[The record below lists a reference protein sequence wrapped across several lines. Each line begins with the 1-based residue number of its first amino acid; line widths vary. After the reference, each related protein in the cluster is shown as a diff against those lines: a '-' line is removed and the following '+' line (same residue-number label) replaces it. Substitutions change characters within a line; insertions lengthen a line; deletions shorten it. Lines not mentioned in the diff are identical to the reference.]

1 MPIACPLT
9 IRDLTQAEFDAVDA
23 VMMGHAYACQN
34 ELGRLC
40 DERAYEND
48 LAIRLRE
55 AGGEVHTQV
64 LVHVT
69 HHTFAKTYRLDL
81 VWNNALYDI
90 KTVQAFV
97 GEHDAQVLHYAML
110 LDVRHVKLLN
120 FRTPKVQG
128 RLQFN
133 ALTTAKRHQ
142 FHLDTTRWH
151 PLSNQCA
158 PLHRRF
164 ADLLSDWGAF
174 LDARLYEEALVHF
187 CGGETVCVQR
197 VELSRKGHIIG
208 THRIQQHAPGLA
220 FLVSSVTK
228 DLPAYQSH
236 LERLLKLTGLSG
248 VQWMNLAHHQIQL
261 VTLTGDV
268 KRMGTSE

>member
-9 IRDLTQAEFDAVDA
+9 IRDLSQAEFDAVDA
-23 VMMGHAYACQN
+23 VVMRNAYDCQN

-55 AGGEVHTQV
+55 VGGEAHTQV
-64 LVHVT
+64 PVHVS
-69 HHTFAKTYRLDL
+69 HQTFAKTYRLDL
-81 VWNNALYDI
+81 VWRDAFYDI
-90 KTVQAFV
+90 KTVQAFI

-110 LDVRHVKLLN
+110 LDVRHGKLLN

-133 ALTTAKRHQ
+133 ALTTAKRQQ
-142 FHLDTTRWH
+142 FRLNTARWC
-151 PLSNQCA
+151 PLSDQCE
-158 PLHRRF
+158 PLRQRF
-164 ADLLSDWGAF
+164 TDLLADWGAF

-187 CGGETVCVQR
+187 CGGEAACVRR
-197 VELSRKGHIIG
+197 VELTRASHVIG
-208 THRIQQHAPGLA
+208 THRIQQHAPTLA

-228 DLPAYQSH
+228 ELPAYQSH
-236 LERLLKLTGLSG
+236 LERLLKLTGLRG
-248 VQWMNLAHHQIQL
+248 LQWFNLCHHEIQL
-261 VTLTGDV
+261 VTLA
-268 KRMGTSE
+268 